1 MILLECYDVGR
12 YFPSLAQRCSS
23 SEYRLGVSTHHKVFL
38 YLQLPVMTDMFEG
51 IKKHF
56 KREIIENFVFF

>member
-51 IKKHF
+51 IKTF
-56 KREIIENFVFF
+56 

>member
-1 MILLECYDVGR
+1 MLEDI
-12 YFPSLAQRCSS
+12 FPSLAQRCSS
-23 SEYRLGVSTHHKVFL
+23 SEYRLGSKHSSVFL